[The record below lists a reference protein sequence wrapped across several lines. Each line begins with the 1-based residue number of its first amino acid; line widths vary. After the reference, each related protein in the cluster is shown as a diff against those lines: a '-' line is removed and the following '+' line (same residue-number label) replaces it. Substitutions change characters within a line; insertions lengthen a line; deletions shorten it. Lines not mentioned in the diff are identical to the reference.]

1 MTEDQPSRLDRIEA
15 LLADVAE
22 VVLQNADVTAR
33 HDEAL
38 TRIETALERL
48 TDRVDNL
55 TSVTAIN
62 SQRIEQILEYLF
74 RERPNGRGDAGQ

>member
-1 MTEDQPSRLDRIEA
+1 MTQDQPSRLDRIEA
-15 LLADVAE
+15 LLADVA
-22 VVLQNADVTAR
+22 LQNADVIAR

-55 TSVTAIN
+55 TSVTATN
-62 SQRIEQILEYLF
+62 SHRIEQILEYLF